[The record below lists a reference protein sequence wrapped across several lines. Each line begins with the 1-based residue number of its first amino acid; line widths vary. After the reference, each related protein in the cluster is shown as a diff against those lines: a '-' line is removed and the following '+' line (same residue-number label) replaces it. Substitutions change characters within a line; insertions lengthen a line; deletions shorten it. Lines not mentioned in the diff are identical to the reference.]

1 MGISGRKPN
10 LLIMDEEIK
19 NMTGAMEKTLEHFR
33 EEIASLRT
41 GRATP
46 SLVDGISVE
55 YYGQNMKINQV
66 ANISVL
72 PPSTIVIQPWDKN
85 ALEPIQKAILQSPLG
100 IAPIADKDAIR
111 LALPALNQER
121 REALVKILNQK
132 TEEARIALRRE
143 REAAI
148 QRAQKMKEDGEIRED
163 DFFRAKDRIQKTVD
177 EFNNEKIKDLR
188 DKKEK
193 EILEV

>member
-1 MGISGRKPN
+1 
-10 LLIMDEEIK
+10 
-19 NMTGAMEKTLEHFR
+19 MTGAMEKTLEHFR

-55 YYGQNMKINQV
+55 YYGQNMKINQL

-163 DFFRAKDRIQKTVD
+163 DFFRAKERIQKTVD
-177 EFNNEKIKDLR
+177 GFNNEKIKDLR

>member
-1 MGISGRKPN
+1 MTDE
-10 LLIMDEEIK
+10 LLKKMVG
-19 NMTGAMEKTLEHFR
+19 MMEKTFEHFK

-46 SLVDGISVE
+46 SLVDGITVE
-55 YYGQNMKINQV
+55 YYGQNMKISQV
-66 ANISVL
+66 ASISVL

-85 ALEPIQKAILQSPLG
+85 ALEPIQKAISQSPLG

-111 LALPALNQER
+111 LNLPALNQER
-121 REALVKILNQK
+121 REALVKLLNQK
-132 TEEARIALRRE
+132 TEEARVAVRRE

-163 DFFRAKDRIQKTVD
+163 DFFRAKERIQKTVD
-177 EFNNEKIKDLR
+177 GFNNEKIKDLR

>member
-1 MGISGRKPN
+1 MAEFPEVTKKLEDAIKNLAEELSRIRSGRVTTA
-10 LLIMDEEIK
+10 LIEDISVDYY
-19 NMTGAMEKTLEHFR
+19 GARQPVKTLGT
-33 EEIASLRT
+33 IGSLDART
-41 GRATP
+41 
-46 SLVDGISVE
+46 LVVE
-55 YYGQNMKINQV
+55 
-66 ANISVL
+66 
-72 PPSTIVIQPWDKN
+72 PWDKN

-100 IAPIADKDAIR
+100 IAPIADKDSIR
-111 LALPALNQER
+111 LTLPALNQER

-132 TEEARIALRRE
+132 TEETRIALRRE
-143 REAAI
+143 RETAI

-163 DFFRAKDRIQKTVD
+163 DFFRAKERIQKTVD

>member
-1 MGISGRKPN
+1 
-10 LLIMDEEIK
+10 
-19 NMTGAMEKTLEHFR
+19 MEKTLEHFR

-46 SLVDGISVE
+46 SLLDGIEVE
-55 YYGQNMKINQV
+55 YYGQTMKINQV
-66 ANISVL
+66 ASISVL
-72 PPSTIVIQPWDKN
+72 PPNAIVIQPWDKN
-85 ALEPIQKAILQSPLG
+85 ALEPIQKAITQSSLG
-100 IAPIADKDAIR
+100 IAPIADKDSIR
-111 LALPALNQER
+111 LTLPALNQER

-132 TEEARIALRRE
+132 TEEARVALRRE
-143 REAAI
+143 RETAI
-148 QRAQKMKEDGEIRED
+148 QRAQKMKEDVEIRED
-163 DFFRAKDRIQKTVD
+163 DFFRAKERIQKIVD

>member
-1 MGISGRKPN
+1 MI
-10 LLIMDEEIK
+10 DEEIK
-19 NMTGAMEKTLEHFR
+19 KMTGAMEKTLEHFR

-46 SLVDGISVE
+46 SLVDSVSVE
-55 YYGQNMKINQV
+55 YYGQNMKINQL

-163 DFFRAKDRIQKTVD
+163 DFFRAKERIQKTVD
-177 EFNNEKIKDLR
+177 AFNNEKIKNLR